1 MEILGCVD
9 ISPTW
14 ILWISVL
21 FLIYEYGKKRNRLF
35 KDAGIPG
42 PEPVIYIGNFHQ
54 MIQHGLDFDN
64 KHFKQY
70 GKVFGI
76 FLGGLP
82 MVSVLDP
89 DIAREI
95 LIRDFQNF
103 TDRVIL
109 DLSNYPVNKS
119 VLLEKGANWKRIR
132 NIISPTFSASK
143 LRLMC
148 DRINQ
153 CADKLTTNFVKAAES
168 NERIDVKGYFGAFT
182 MDVIASTAFG
192 IEVDSQSDFKHVFVQ
207 EAKKF
212 FGQGILNPV
221 MMIIMLFPALTP
233 FFRALGVS
241 GFSKSTLKFF
251 TKVLNEMIEQRKTD
265 LRNGKP
271 KRQDFFQLLMDA
283 EDDGTDENPS
293 QSGSQSK
300 KMTNDEILGQ
310 ALLFF
315 IAGYETTANTLHFV
329 AYSLAMN
336 PDVQQRLTEE
346 VDSVLGDKTP
356 NYDNIG
362 GLKYMDHV
370 IMETLRL
377 YPAVT
382 GATREAT
389 ETVTIKGYTFP
400 KGCAVVVS
408 ALGIHRDPDIYPDPH
423 SFKPDRWDRKSE
435 MDPMNYLPFG
445 HGPRQCLGMRLAQM
459 EMKMALAR
467 ILRQIQFVP
476 AHDTLASIREEDV
489 DVYTGIFN
497 TKKPIMLRVQVRS
510 DE

>member
-14 ILWISVL
+14 ILCIAVL
-21 FLIYEYGKKRNRLF
+21 FLIYTYGKKRNRFF

-54 MIQHGLDFDN
+54 MIKNGLDFEN

-70 GKVFGI
+70 GKVFGV

-82 MVSVLDP
+82 MVNVLDP

-95 LIRDFQNF
+95 LIRDFQHF

-119 VLLEKGANWKRIR
+119 ILLEKGANWKRIR

-143 LRLMC
+143 LRMMC

-182 MDVIASTAFG
+182 MDAIASTAFG
-192 IEVDSQSDFKHVFVQ
+192 IEVDSQSDFKHVFVE

-212 FGQGILNPV
+212 FGPGFLNPV
-221 MMIIMLFPALTP
+221 MMIIMIFPALIP

-241 GFSKSTLKFF
+241 TFSKSTLKFF
-251 TKVLNEMIEQRKTD
+251 TKVLNEMIEQRKAD
-265 LRNGKP
+265 LRDGKT

-283 EDDGTDENPS
+283 EDDGTDENPN

-346 VDSVLGDKTP
+346 VDTVLGDTTP
-356 NYDNIG
+356 DYDNIG

-408 ALGIHRDPDIYPDPH
+408 ALAIHRDRDIYPDPH

-459 EMKMALAR
+459 EMKLALAR
-467 ILRQIQFVP
+467 ILKQIQFEP
-476 AHDTLASIREEDV
+476 AEDTLASIREEDV
-489 DVYTGIFN
+489 DVFTGIFN
-497 TKKPIMLRVQVRS
+497 TKKPIMLRVRVRS
-510 DE
+510 DK